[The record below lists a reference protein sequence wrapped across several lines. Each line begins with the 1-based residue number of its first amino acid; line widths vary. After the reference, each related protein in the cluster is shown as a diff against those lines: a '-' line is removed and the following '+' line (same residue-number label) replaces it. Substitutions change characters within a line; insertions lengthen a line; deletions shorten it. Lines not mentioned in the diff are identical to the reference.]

1 MKSHWYLQR
10 RTLILIFVATG
21 ELLVLIMLVRYLRQ
35 QSFRWIQMVL
45 VVIRLKNVTIQ
56 HLATLLNKISTT
68 TRNRICIFI
77 MYLPSQHWVIY
88 NNNVGDTLLMLSII
102 FNYFLL
108 PMPVKNFRYFHIF
121 LIGHFYQT

>member
-21 ELLVLIMLVRYLRQ
+21 ELLVLIMLVRYLRP

-56 HLATLLNKISTT
+56 HLAILPNEISKTT
-68 TRNRICIFI
+68 TKRKCVFI
-77 MYLPSQHWVIY
+77 MYFLSQSWFLFNSNI
-88 NNNVGDTLLMLSII
+88 GDILTNSSAMFDCFLFFILMSDV
-102 FNYFLL
+102 YS
-108 PMPVKNFRYFHIF
+108 R
-121 LIGHFYQT
+121 